1 MVTNQQLPAFTPVP
15 ANPVVPGK
23 FSSND
28 GLANPP
34 QPAKKARAA
43 KKGKAKAAKKTAAA
57 PAEKRQRRSRVAPL
71 QMDAAQALN
80 AIAGLS
86 KKEVESLQAMIIL
99 LDPLPRPARQRVLT
113 SVASILG
120 K

>member
-1 MVTNQQLPAFTPVP
+1 MATNQQLPAFTPVP

-34 QPAKKARAA
+34 PAKKARAA
-43 KKGKAKAAKKTAAA
+43 KKGKAKAAKKTEAV